1 MKKEEQF
8 MKIFENTNIRTIW
21 DSEKEDYY
29 FSVVDVIEA
38 LTRTDRPRKYWTDLK
53 SKLKNEGSE
62 VSE

>member
-1 MKKEEQF
+1 